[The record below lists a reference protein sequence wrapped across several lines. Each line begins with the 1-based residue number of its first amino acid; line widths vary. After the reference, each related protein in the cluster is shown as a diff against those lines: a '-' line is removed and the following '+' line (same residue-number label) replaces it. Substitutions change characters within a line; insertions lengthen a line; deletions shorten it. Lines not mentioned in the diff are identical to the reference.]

1 MICIFADLKK
11 FLIEELAS
19 VELYM
24 SSLGDCKIDGSYGG
38 LIFDN
43 GMLKGHLQLKGS
55 TVSRRYYYSFIDG
68 DGRQRAKSLGL
79 PTDPRVIRFKQFKYN
94 EVLRSVL
101 KKDRILLKRFIRALE
116 KSHYRYDPEAID
128 SLLSPINVDH
138 TGLVNKCPGVISP
151 QDWLRIPYESNG
163 LEVAT
168 ARSHITCDGT
178 RVRSKGEV
186 IIYNTLK
193 MLGVPFRYEQTI
205 ILTDENGARVRRVPD
220 FVILRP
226 DGTEVILEY
235 LGKIDDDEYLLENLR
250 KIQLYRRNGYDL
262 GENLFIVGDSYGGW
276 IDSQQIVK
284 LVEFIMS

>member
-1 MICIFADLKK
+1 MDLEKA
-11 FLIEELAS
+11 LLQELAGIN
-19 VELYM
+19 VYLKGLGECEL
-24 SSLGDCKIDGSYGG
+24 DGICGE
-38 LIFDN
+38 LVFDK
-43 GMLKGHLQLKGS
+43 GMLKGHLQVKRGS
-55 TVSRRYYYSFIDG
+55 SAGRYYYEFADKDG
-68 DGRQRAKSLGL
+68 NRRTVAFGGSM
-79 PTDPRVIRFKQFKYN
+79 DPRVIRFKQFKYN
-94 EVLRSVL
+94 EVLRAVL
-101 KKDRILLKRFIRALE
+101 KRNKKLLERILKTLE
-116 KSHYRYDPEAID
+116 KSHFRYDPEAID
-128 SLLSPINVDH
+128 SLLTPVNVDR
-138 TGLVNKCPGVISP
+138 TGLVNKCPGLISP
-151 QDWLRIPYESNG
+151 DDWMNIPFETY
-163 LEVAT
+163 
-168 ARSHITCDGT
+168 ARGSDENKKHITCDGT

-262 GENLFIVGDSYGGW
+262 GRNLFLMGDSYGGW

>member
-1 MICIFADLKK
+1 MRD
-11 FLIEELAS
+11 ELAS
-19 VELYM
+19 IDMFLDAMKARETDGRH
-24 SSLGDCKIDGSYGG
+24 GD
-38 LIFDN
+38 LIFDR
-43 GMLKGHLQLKGS
+43 GKLKGHLQIKQGRIS
-55 TVSRRYYYSFIDG
+55 SKYYYSYDDG
-68 DGRQRAKSLGL
+68 EGRRRTVCFGSDD
-79 PTDPRVIRFKQFKYN
+79 DPRVIRFKQIKYN
-94 EVLRSVL
+94 EALRSVL
-101 KKDRILLKRFIRALE
+101 SKNKKLVRRFLKALS
-116 KSHYRYDPEAID
+116 KSNYRYDPAAID
-128 SLLSPINVDH
+128 SLLTPVNIDH
-138 TGLVNKCPGVISP
+138 TGLVNKCPGIIDP
-151 QDWLRIPYESNG
+151 ADWMKIPFETNRVE
-163 LEVAT
+163 LDP